1 LIAAC
6 ILILPRTSLL
16 LGRVAAIDDQSLYYF
31 AAGSAPP
38 GIVAMLKMGRMPGA
52 IYAGFVILALAL
64 NPPSVSL
71 HGILTSQPVLLMQ
84 WLWRQGTGRAGN
96 SAVS

>member
-1 LIAAC
+1 MK
-6 ILILPRTSLL
+6 ILRFMMWLGCLAINLL
-16 LGRVAAIDDQSLYYF
+16 
-31 AAGSAPP
+31 
-38 GIVAMLKMGRMPGA
+38 GIVAMLKMGRTPGA

-71 HGILTSQPVLLMQ
+71 HGILTSQPVMLMQ